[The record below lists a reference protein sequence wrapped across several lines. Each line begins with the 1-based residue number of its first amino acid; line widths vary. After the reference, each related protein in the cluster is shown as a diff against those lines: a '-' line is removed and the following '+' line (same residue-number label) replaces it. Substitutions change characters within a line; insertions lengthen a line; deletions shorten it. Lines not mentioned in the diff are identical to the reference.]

1 MKPLPNSTPKKGF
14 RSPTARLLAGLA
26 ITLAVV
32 AAFCFYALHQ
42 IAGLRDLQN
51 QTIERNRK
59 DSLQPLRTQNDLS
72 ALGLAMRDMLS
83 GDEPYP
89 LYAWA
94 AQFDRIRRDIND
106 AIRLEAELSSF
117 VDSPARQASFRRGL
131 TQFWI
136 SSD

>member
-1 MKPLPNSTPKKGF
+1 MKPLPNSAPQKGF

-32 AAFCFYALHQ
+32 AAFCFYALYQ

-59 DSLQPLRTQNDLS
+59 DSLQLLRTQNDLS

-94 AQFDRIRRDIND
+94 AQFERIRKDISD
-106 AIRLEAELSSF
+106 AIRLEA
-117 VDSPARQASFRRGL
+117 GL
-131 TQFWI
+131 TPLVNNP
-136 SSD
+136 

>member
-1 MKPLPNSTPKKGF
+1 MKNSSLQDRF

-59 DSLQPLRTQNDLS
+59 DSLQMLADL
-72 ALGLAMRDMLS
+72 
-83 GDEPYP
+83 
-89 LYAWA
+89 
-94 AQFDRIRRDIND
+94 
-106 AIRLEAELSSF
+106 
-117 VDSPARQASFRRGL
+117 
-131 TQFWI
+131 
-136 SSD
+136 